1 MFNFIKAIP
10 DLITRIIAWF
20 YKPFQQFIPFETFK
34 YAACGGGNNVMDIL
48 LYFIFYNFV
57 FSKQDLNLGFITISP
72 HIAAFVFVFPIT
84 FTTGFLLNKFVT
96 FTQSRIRGRIQLFRY
111 AMVVCGSITL
121 NYVLLK
127 LFVEVFDWYAT
138 VSKIATTLVVIC
150 YSYLM
155 QKHFTFRT
163 GKKALLKQAKN

>member
-1 MFNFIKAIP
+1 MLETLKAIP
-10 DLITRIIAWF
+10 NFIIRIISWF
-20 YKPFQQFIPFETFK
+20 HRPLQKYIPFETFK
-34 YAACGGGNNVMDIL
+34 YATCGGSNNVLDII

-57 FSKQDLNLGFITISP
+57 FDKQNLNLGFVTISP
-72 HIAAFVFVFPIT
+72 HIAAFIFVFPIT
-84 FTTGFLLNKFVT
+84 FTTGFLMNKFIT
-96 FTQSRIRGRIQLFRY
+96 FTRSKIRGRIQLFRY

-127 LFVEVFDWYAT
+127 LFVEVFGWYAT
-138 VSKIATTLVVIC
+138 FSKIATTLIVIC

-163 GKKALLKQAKN
+163 GKKALLKQAED